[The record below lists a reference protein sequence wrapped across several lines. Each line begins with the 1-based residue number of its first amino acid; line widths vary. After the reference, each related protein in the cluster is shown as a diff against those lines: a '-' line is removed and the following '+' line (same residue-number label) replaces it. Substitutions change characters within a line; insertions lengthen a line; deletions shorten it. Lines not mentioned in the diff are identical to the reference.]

1 MSKSVHADG
10 FWKVRTSFRLDFP
23 VTPGTKE
30 EVMDG
35 AMERF
40 NFKCL
45 IFVLCIVDKE
55 KKKKQEQQAQAQ
67 AAAAAAAAAEIQ
79 EYKDQCE
86 YDVIQPFITSQ
97 LEISLSLSLGSYS
110 RITGKFR
117 AGW

>member
-1 MSKSVHADG
+1 MSKSAHADG
-10 FWKVRTSFRLDFP
+10 FGKVRTSFRLDFS
-23 VTPGTKE
+23 VTSGTKD

-55 KKKKQEQQAQAQ
+55 KKKKQEQQALAQ
-67 AAAAAAAAAEIQ
+67 AAAAAAAAAEVQ

-86 YDVIQPFITSQ
+86 YDVNQPFFTSQ
-97 LEISLSLSLGSYS
+97 IELSLGSYS
-110 RITGKFR
+110 RITRKFR